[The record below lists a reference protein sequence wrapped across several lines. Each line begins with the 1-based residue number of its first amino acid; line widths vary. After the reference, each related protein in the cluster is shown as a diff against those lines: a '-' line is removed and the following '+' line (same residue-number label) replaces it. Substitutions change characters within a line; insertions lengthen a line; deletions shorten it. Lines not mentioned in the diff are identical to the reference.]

1 MTTIK
6 TLTVSHPK
14 IENAESIEDVLC
26 LATLIANGE
35 LPPNASIKDSK
46 DFFTN
51 ETKEDCDNCPF
62 KLTCLA
68 CIINE

>member
-1 MTTIK
+1 MATIK
-6 TLTVSHPK
+6 SLTVSHPK